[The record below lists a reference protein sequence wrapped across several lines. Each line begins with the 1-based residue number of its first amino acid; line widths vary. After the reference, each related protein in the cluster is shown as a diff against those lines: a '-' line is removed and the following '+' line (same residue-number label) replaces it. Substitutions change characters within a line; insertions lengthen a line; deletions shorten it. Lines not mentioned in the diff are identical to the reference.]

1 MRYFIKFPDSVERIL
16 AERGV
21 DLDALLYCIK
31 ADLDGEGRYVDLYL
45 TFDRENLYLVKGL
58 GGVERVRSTGYL
70 KPTFQFQDYEE
81 IPLKKIQSGEMER
94 LVHSGR
100 MILTDAEGNQRQL
113 CRFSIALCDPFDKF
127 CERLTK
133 TVRGEPIDDT
143 YLADRT
149 TCVPV
154 ATIPIRKRTG
164 GCVPTAP
171 KEGP

>member
-1 MRYFIKFPDSVERIL
+1 MRYFIKLPDSVEKVL
-16 AERGV
+16 WERGV

-94 LVHSGR
+94 LIHSGR

-149 TCVPV
+149 ACCPRCHNPYPEKDRRVCPYC
-154 ATIPIRKRTG
+154 AK
-164 GCVPTAP
+164 
-171 KEGP
+171 